1 MNERFTIGEF
11 AKAADVNVETIR
23 YYQRKGLVREPAK
36 PHGSVRRYGAAD
48 LARLRFIKTAQR
60 LGFSLDEVAE
70 LARLDEGAHCVEV
83 SRLAERKLAQIRERL
98 AELER
103 RERRLATLVDEC
115 HDRSGGAG
123 CPLTASLRAGI
134 SERA

>member
-36 PHGSVRRYGAAD
+36 PHGSIRRYSAAD
-48 LARLRFIKTAQR
+48 LARLRFIKAAQA
-60 LGFSLDEVAE
+60 LGFSLDEIAE
-70 LARLDEGAHCVEV
+70 LARLDEGARCVEI
-83 SRLAERKLAQIRERL
+83 SRLAERKLGQIRERL

-115 HDRSGGAG
+115 HGRGGGAG
-123 CPLTASLRAGI
+123 CPLTESLRHGI